1 MISRRTGNKKRNR
14 KAVNL
19 KLGIKRLPAKAFC
32 LSPCLKAFEDGET
45 REVEWFGELRA
56 QEPQPLSTRR
66 KI

>member
-1 MISRRTGNKKRNR
+1 MSKPRTLALAAFAMVLATN
-14 KAVNL
+14 A
-19 KLGIKRLPAKAFC
+19 PAKAFC